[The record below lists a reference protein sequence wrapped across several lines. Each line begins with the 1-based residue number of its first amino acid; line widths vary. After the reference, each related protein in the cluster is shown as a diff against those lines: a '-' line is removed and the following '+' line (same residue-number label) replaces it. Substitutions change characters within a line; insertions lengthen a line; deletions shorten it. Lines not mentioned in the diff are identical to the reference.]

1 MADDPTPVVRPTSAA
16 RPYARAAFEDAQAA
30 QALPL
35 WSELLQSAAA
45 VAADPAMQ
53 RLLGPWNPQLRGEQ
67 KAALV
72 ADLCR
77 DIRGGEAEAIP
88 ETFVT
93 FLKMLAEF
101 HRLHQLPSIAAL
113 FERFRAEAESILR
126 AELISASAVTD
137 AQRKRVTKAL
147 KAKFKRSVVLDCKT
161 DPALI
166 GGAVIRI
173 GDRVIDGSARG
184 RLDKLA
190 TALSQ

>member
-1 MADDPTPVVRPTSAA
+1 MAEPTTVVRPTSAA
-16 RPYARAAFEDAQAA
+16 RPYARAAFEDAQAT

-35 WSELLQSAAA
+35 WSELLQVAAA
-45 VAADPAMQ
+45 IAADPAMQ

-67 KAALV
+67 KAELV
-72 ADLCR
+72 AGLCR
-77 DIRGGEAEAIP
+77 DVRGDAGAIP
-88 ETFVT
+88 EAFVT

-101 HRLHQLPSIAAL
+101 HRLHLMPSIAVL
-113 FERFRAEAESILR
+113 FERFRAEAESVLR
-126 AELISASAVTD
+126 AELISAVAVTD

-147 KAKFKRSVVLDCKT
+147 KTKFKRSVVLDCKI

-166 GGAVIRI
+166 AGAVIRI

>member
-1 MADDPTPVVRPTSAA
+1 MAETTTVVRPTSAA
-16 RPYARAAFEDAQAA
+16 RPYARAAFEDAQDA

-35 WSELLQSAAA
+35 WSELLQVAAA

-53 RLLGPWNPQLRGEQ
+53 RLLGPWNPELRGEQ
-67 KAALV
+67 KTELV
-72 ADLCR
+72 AGLCR
-77 DIRGGEAEAIP
+77 DVRGGAEAIP
-88 ETFVT
+88 EVFVT

-101 HRLHQLPSIAAL
+101 HRLHLLPSIAVL
-113 FERFRAEAESILR
+113 FERFRAEAESVLH

-147 KAKFKRSVVLDCKT
+147 KAKFKRSVVLNCKT
-161 DPALI
+161 DPSLI
-166 GGAVIRI
+166 AGAVIRI